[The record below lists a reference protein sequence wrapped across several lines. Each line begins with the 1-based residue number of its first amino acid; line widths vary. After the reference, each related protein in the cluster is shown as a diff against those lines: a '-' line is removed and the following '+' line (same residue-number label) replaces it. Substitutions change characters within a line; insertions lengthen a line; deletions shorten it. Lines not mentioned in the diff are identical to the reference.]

1 MKDNKIKQLD
11 KDISNKIAAGEVV
24 ERPLAVV
31 KELVENA
38 IDAGATKITVEIND
52 AGKSLI
58 RVTDNGQGILPE
70 DVLLAFE
77 RHSTSKIRTINDIYH
92 IASLGFRGEALA
104 SIASVSIVE
113 LITKH
118 VDYDMGQK
126 AVLEG
131 GHVVEHTP
139 IGAPQGTTI
148 MVKDLFYNT
157 PARLKFMKSN
167 HAEQNAINDIMN
179 KLALSHPEIA
189 FKYIVGGHNIFM
201 SPGNGQL
208 YDVILNIYERRIG
221 RNLLDVIYTEND
233 IHVKGFIS
241 TIEMTRGNKTQ
252 QIAFVNNRYVK
263 SDVVDQAVNLAY
275 RTLIPH
281 NRFPIVFLNL
291 EIDPSLV
298 DINIHPAKTEI
309 RFHQEGLVKDLIYKS
324 LSSVL
329 NQYNLTPSKELN
341 AKPIEPKQ
349 VLRLY
354 DEINEKAEGIKES
367 PFREEVKPRSVG
379 ILRDEFHQTPSVKE
393 ESKVFREV
401 LSHLHESVNAFEPD
415 VQPET
420 FKKELSFMKE
430 KAFKEVPF
438 VKDEIVQEKED
449 EPIFSKS
456 LKREAVFV
464 EQVYE
469 PAKSM
474 FEKEESSIYD
484 HLIYKGNIFQTYLIF
499 EKDSTMYL
507 IDQHAAHEKILFED
521 YVQQYRNKK
530 MMSQMILEPITVHV
544 NYMEKGNLLAHEDDL
559 SRLGFIIDDFGEDTV
574 IVREIPSMMD
584 IRTAEKMIQDLI
596 EKLDF
601 SLPEERF
608 HLALDDLMQA
618 SCKAAIKANDRL
630 DTIEVNSLI
639 KQLKG
644 LKDPYTCPHGRPIII
659 TIGKSEL
666 EKKFNRT

>member
-1 MKDNKIKQLD
+1 MNDNKIKQLD

-38 IDAGATKITVEIND
+38 IDAGASKITVEIND

-58 RVTDNGQGILPE
+58 RVTDNGNGIMPE

-113 LITKH
+113 MITKH
-118 VDYDMGQK
+118 IDHDMGQK
-126 AVLEG
+126 ILLEG
-131 GHVVEHTP
+131 GHVVEHSP

-201 SPGNGQL
+201 SPGNHSL
-208 YDVILNIYERRIG
+208 YDVILNIYERRVG
-221 RNLLDVIYTEND
+221 KNLLEVKYEENQ
-233 IHVKGFIS
+233 IQLSGYIS
-241 TIEMTRGNKTQ
+241 TIEMTRGNRAQ
-252 QIAFVNNRYVK
+252 QITFVNNRYVK
-263 SDVVDQAVNLAY
+263 SGVVDQAVNLAY

-309 RFHQEGLVKDLIYKS
+309 RFHQEGLVKDLINKS

-329 NQYNLTPSKELN
+329 NQYNLTPNKVLN
-341 AKPIEPKQ
+341 AKPVEPKQ
-349 VLRLY
+349 VLKIY
-354 DEINEKAEGIKES
+354 EEMNQSKD
-367 PFREEVKPRSVG
+367 EVKEAPPIV
-379 ILRDEFHQTPSVKE
+379 EKKQTCPQKSYGYDNQPIKKEDVK
-393 ESKVFREV
+393 VYREV
-401 LSHLHESVNAFEPD
+401 LSHLHDNQDPIEKKREA
-415 VQPET
+415 
-420 FKKELSFMKE
+420 FKKEEANPVFTKPDENLSTEIKEETKTSLE
-430 KAFKEVPF
+430 KAETPF
-438 VKDEIVQEKED
+438 SR
-449 EPIFSKS
+449 P
-456 LKREAVFV
+456 LKREPVFV

-469 PAKSM
+469 PAKPM
-474 FEKEESSIYD
+474 FEAEEKSIYD
-484 HLIYKGNIFQTYLIF
+484 DLIFKGNVFQTYLIF
-499 EKDSTMYL
+499 EKNQTMYL
-507 IDQHAAHEKILFED
+507 IDQHAAHEKILFEN
-521 YVQQYRNKK
+521 YVAQYRKK
-530 MMSQMILEPITVHV
+530 EMLSQMILEPITIEV
-544 NYMEKGNLLAHEDDL
+544 NYMEKANILAHESNL
-559 SRLGFIIDDFGEDTV
+559 AQLGFMVDDFGENTV
-574 IVREIPSMMD
+574 IIREIPSMMN
-584 IRTAEKMIQDLI
+584 IQTAEKMIRDLI
-596 EKLDF
+596 DNLDF
-601 SLPEERF
+601 NLPEERF
-608 HLALDDLMQA
+608 ELALNDLMQA

-630 DTIEVNSLI
+630 DDIEVNSLI
-639 KQLKG
+639 RQLKT
-644 LKDPYTCPHGRPIII
+644 LNDPYTCPHGRPIII
-659 TIGKSEL
+659 AIGKGEL